1 MAAAVVAA
9 AIGYIMVL
17 KGRTRF
23 FVMITYT
30 SVISSVYISAFRSSE
45 SS

>member
-1 MAAAVVAA
+1 MAAAAAAA

-23 FVMITYT
+23 FVITYT